1 MLKREIRTLSGI
13 KSKWLCMLLLASVIC
28 TESRA
33 DLPDGLAALLAQ
45 RSVPAESL
53 SVYVKQVGDFSP
65 LVEHLADSSRNP
77 ASAMK
82 LVTTAAALE
91 LLGPDYRWSTQ
102 LFIDGK
108 LNNGIL
114 EGDLILKGGGDPW
127 LVKER
132 FWLLL
137 RELRQRGIQRIEGD
151 LVIDDSLFDNAA
163 IARHTLDGRVHRAYN
178 TRPSAVLTNFA
189 VTLFRI
195 RRTGEKLAVDVEPP
209 AVTLRVQNQ
218 VIPLSGT
225 CAGRI
230 GGIKMDVV
238 SQGPEQTTVRF
249 HGKYPPTCG
258 EHRRLRRV
266 LPHHQYVYGLFR
278 SLWEEMGGSQTG
290 GWRTGQ
296 VPEKA
301 RLWVNFK
308 SVPLSAVT
316 RNINKYSNNVMSR
329 NLLLTLGAEYAEIPA
344 RPAGGSRAI
353 HEWLEDAGLEVPGLV
368 VTNGAG
374 LSRDARL
381 TARGLGQLLEH
392 MHYSPVAAEFKTS
405 LPIAGTDGT
414 VRRRFRGVGKRGQL
428 RLKTGLL
435 RNVRAIAGYAQTVTG
450 KTWVVVLLHNH
461 SSADGAFGRQI
472 QEHLFHWLYQQP

>member
-1 MLKREIRTLSGI
+1 MRALSGI
-13 KSKWLCMLLLASVIC
+13 KSLWLCMTLLAAGIC
-28 TESRA
+28 MESRA
-33 DLPDGLAALLAQ
+33 DLPEGLATLLAQ
-45 RSVPAESL
+45 RSIPAESL
-53 SVYVKQVGDFSP
+53 SVYVKRVGQSSP
-65 LVEHLADSSRNP
+65 LVEHLADTSRNP
-77 ASAMK
+77 ASTMK
-82 LVTTAAALE
+82 LMTTAAALE
-91 LLGPDYRWSTQ
+91 LLGPDYRWSTR

-108 LNNGIL
+108 LNNGTL
-114 EGDLILKGGGDPW
+114 KGDLIFKGGGDPW

-137 RELRQRGIQRIEGD
+137 RELRQRGVQRIEGD

-163 IARHTLDGRVHRAYN
+163 IAGQTLDGKVYRAYN
-178 TRPSAVLTNFA
+178 TRPSAVLANFA

-195 RRTGEKLAVDVEPP
+195 HRNGQRLAVDVEPP
-209 AVTLRVQNQ
+209 AVTLRVENQ
-218 VIPLSGT
+218 VTPLSGA

-230 GGIKMDVV
+230 GGILMDVV
-238 SQGPEQTTVRF
+238 NEDSDQTTVQFR
-249 HGKYPPTCG
+249 GKYPPACG

-266 LPHHQYVYGLFR
+266 LTHHQYVYGLFR
-278 SLWEEMGGSQTG
+278 SLWEEIGGSLTG
-290 GWRTGQ
+290 SWRLGQ
-296 VPEKA
+296 VPDKA

-308 SVPLSAVT
+308 SVPLADVT

-329 NLLLTLGAEYAEIPA
+329 NLLLTLGAEYVGTPA

-353 HEWLEDAGLEVPGLV
+353 RDWLQDAGLEVPQLV
-368 VTNGAG
+368 ITNGAG

-392 MHYSPVAAEFKTS
+392 MYSSPVAAEFKAS

-435 RNVRAIAGYAQTVTG
+435 RNVRAIAGYAQTAPG

-461 SSADGAFGRQI
+461 GSADGALGRQI
-472 QEHLFHWLYQQP
+472 QDHLFRWLYQQP